1 MFSFYKSPKKQH
13 IAVILFTVFASFVF
27 HAYSSGITGVTLKNG
42 QGCTCHGGMAS
53 GVTVT
58 INGPASLQVG
68 ETGNYTVTVTGGP
81 LVKAGTNIAASS
93 GTLTAGTGLQLMSG
107 ELTHTAPKSP
117 DNNTVTFSFQYT
129 APATTGNVTLYAN
142 GNSVNDN
149 GGSDGDSWNFASN
162 KVISVTNIIPVELSS
177 FSSSVTGSDVT
188 LTWSTAT
195 ETNNKGFIIEKLRVN
210 PLGDE
215 ELKEGEWENIGFAA
229 GSGTSTEKRS
239 YTFTDKNV
247 LAGVYK
253 YRLVQTD
260 FDGSSKIYVLAGE
273 VDITTVSGF
282 ELAQNYPN
290 PFNPET
296 KISFSLPSQENV
308 VIKLYNMAGQEIS
321 TLVNSRMDA
330 GNHSL
335 TLCADGLSSGVYLYK
350 MTAGGFTSTKKLS
363 ILK

>member
-1 MFSFYKSPKKQH
+1 MFSFYNSPKKQH
-13 IAVILFTVFASFVF
+13 IAVILFMVFASFVF

-42 QGCTCHGGMAS
+42 QGCTCHGGLAS

-81 LVKAGTNIAASS
+81 LVKAGTNIAAST

-195 ETNNKGFIIEKLRVN
+195 ETNNKGFVIEKLRVN
-210 PLGDE
+210 PSGDE
-215 ELKEGEWENIGFAA
+215 ELKEGEWKNIGFAA

-247 LAGVYK
+247 AAGTYK

-260 FDGSSKIYVLAGE
+260 FDGSSKIYELAGE

-290 PFNPET
+290 PFNPST
-296 KISFSLPSQENV
+296 AISYSLPAAANV
-308 VIKLYNMAGQEIS
+308 TIKVYNLGGEEVALLFNGVQQAGKHS
-321 TLVNSRMDA
+321 VRFDA
-330 GNHSL
+330 S
-335 TLCADGLSSGVYLYK
+335 GLPSGIYLYELSTGAMKSVKK
-350 MTAGGFTSTKKLS
+350 M
-363 ILK
+363 ILNK